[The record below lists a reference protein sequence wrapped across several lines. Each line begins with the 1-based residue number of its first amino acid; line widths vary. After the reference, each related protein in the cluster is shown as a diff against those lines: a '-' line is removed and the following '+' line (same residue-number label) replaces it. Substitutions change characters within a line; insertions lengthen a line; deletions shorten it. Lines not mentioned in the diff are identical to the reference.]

1 MDKAKVECL
10 SCKKRYFVHDEEV
23 PTDAMQGEAF
33 PISNGCPFCES
44 KGYAVLA
51 EETK

>member
-33 PISNGCPFCES
+33 PSACPFCQS
-44 KGYAVLA
+44 TGYAVLA
-51 EETK
+51 EEAK